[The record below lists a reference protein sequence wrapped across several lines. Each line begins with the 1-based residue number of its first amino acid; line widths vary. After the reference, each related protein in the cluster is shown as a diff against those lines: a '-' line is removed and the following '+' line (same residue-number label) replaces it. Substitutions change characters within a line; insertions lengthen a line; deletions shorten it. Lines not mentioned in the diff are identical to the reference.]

1 MMSMKINEGIY
12 ILENTLKIP
21 KDFKHMS
28 TLALDDNAAL
38 HWSQKRQRMRFQKR
52 NLIFHRETKCFHCQ

>member
-1 MMSMKINEGIY
+1 MMSMKINERIY
-12 ILENTLKIP
+12 KLENTLKIP

-38 HWSQKRQRMRFQKR
+38 HWSKKTK
-52 NLIFHRETKCFHCQ
+52 NEISETKFNIS